1 MVVGFGISVA
11 LSGSGVWDPYGSRL
25 WDPKVV
31 GFGIP
36 VAPRGS

>member
-25 WDPKVV
+25 WDPIWDSS
-31 GFGIP
+31 GP
-36 VAPRGS
+36 LW